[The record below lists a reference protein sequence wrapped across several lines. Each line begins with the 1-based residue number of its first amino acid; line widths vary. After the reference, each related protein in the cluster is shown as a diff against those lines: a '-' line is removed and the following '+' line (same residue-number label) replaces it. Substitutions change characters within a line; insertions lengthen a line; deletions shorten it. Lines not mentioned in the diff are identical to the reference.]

1 MLAEI
6 EELQLR
12 IQDGR
17 FDEIRKWYKQ
27 QIDMLKVAQAKQLD
41 ELAASFKLDAKK
53 WAEEKLSLCKRYE
66 TMIRES
72 QFSSEEYK
80 KKYERIMMQ
89 EIEKKQEV
97 WQHAY
102 EELRIEIN
110 LLREL
115 LVRKDK
121 EIQDLNVELLQ
132 HVECGQ
138 LKITITNLRATIT
151 KLEIEI
157 KKL

>member
-1 MLAEI
+1 LLAEI

-132 HVECGQ
+132 HVDCG
-138 LKITITNLRATIT
+138 
-151 KLEIEI
+151 
-157 KKL
+157 

>member
-97 WQHAY
+97 WQNAY

-132 HVECGQ
+132 HVDCG
-138 LKITITNLRATIT
+138 
-151 KLEIEI
+151 
-157 KKL
+157 